1 MPVRSMAT
9 SPKLYARL
17 AGALYLAT
25 ILAGAS
31 ALAPGGGGL
40 VASLIATACYVA
52 VTLLLYGIFK
62 PVDPDRALLA
72 TVFSLVG
79 CALGALSPF
88 HLAPLGLSPLVFFG
102 LYCVLIG
109 PLILRST
116 FLPRILGVLMAV
128 GGAGWLTFLSP
139 SLGGYLFPYNVV
151 PGVVG
156 EVSLTLWLLVKGLDV
171 RRWKESPRRT

>member
-1 MPVRSMAT
+1 M
-9 SPKLYARL
+9 
-17 AGALYLAT
+17 
-25 ILAGAS
+25 
-31 ALAPGGGGL
+31 
-40 VASLIATACYVA
+40 
-52 VTLLLYGIFK
+52 
-62 PVDPDRALLA
+62 
-72 TVFSLVG
+72 
-79 CALGALSPF
+79 
-88 HLAPLGLSPLVFFG
+88 FFG